1 MRHTGLDLSLTGT
14 GIAHLQTEP
23 GIPPHITTHTITSAG
38 TKRDTLPTRADR
50 LRRIRNAILDA
61 TRDADL
67 VAIEAPAYGANVGS
81 VWDRAGLWWL
91 VVQGLDQLR
100 IPYVAIPP
108 ATVKKFATDKGNADK
123 TAVAAGM
130 TRLWGD
136 LATAHDDNQ
145 FDALALATMAA
156 VHTDYRK
163 LAPATILER
172 HKLAAAGITWPALN
186 LGRVRA

>member
-1 MRHTGLDLSLTGT
+1 MHHTGLDLSLTGT
-14 GIAHLQTEP
+14 GIAHLQTGP
-23 GIPPHITTHTITSAG
+23 DGPTITTRTITSSG
-38 TKRDTLPTRADR
+38 RKTDTLPMRADR
-50 LRRIRNAILDA
+50 LRRIRNAILDH

-67 VAIEAPAYGANVGS
+67 VALEAPAYAANVGS

-108 ATVKKFATDKGNADK
+108 TTVKKFATDKGNADK

-136 LATAHDDNQ
+136 HASPQDDNQ

-156 VHTDYRK
+156 VHTDFRA
-163 LAPATILER
+163 LAPVTILER
-172 HKLAAAGITWPALN
+172 HKLAASGITWPALN
-186 LGRVRA
+186 PGQVRA